1 MESMACGIVSDTTSP
16 SGLETSATSSFFLVA
31 FLGTMVVILD
41 QKPVYK
47 EKCIKLDKCD
57 SLQR

>member
-1 MESMACGIVSDTTSP
+1 MESMACSIVSDTTSP
-16 SGLETSATSSFFLVA
+16 FGLETSTTSSFFLVA
-31 FLGTMVVILD
+31 FLGAMVVILD
-41 QKPVYK
+41 QKPVYR